1 MEVDGCD
8 RELELDQAC
17 VTFNVRNN
25 YSLYSLTSDCNLCP
39 FTKLTQLVQ
48 SNTSFIFN
56 SFKTWNW
63 RFFNGTD
70 LDDVLGTDGTEGL
83 VCELR
88 PDLGQFGVYQVFP
101 EKCELEIT
109 KRPSN
114 PYTPLFIIC
123 GALVLSLMII
133 ALLKTTVTYYL
144 SKKRSAISEEPPK
157 PLTRRIQSID
167 SFRGLSI
174 VMMIFVNNGAGGYP
188 ELGHATWNGLLVAD
202 LIFPCFIWIMGV
214 CIPLSLS
221 SSLSRDVHR
230 VKLVLSILQRSF
242 LLFLIGV
249 SLNTLGTD
257 ADLATIRIFG
267 VLQRFGV
274 AYLVVGL
281 VYTLMSRRR
290 DLTFQR
296 GIFQFF
302 TDFILL
308 IPQWIFYITLLV
320 VYFGIIFHLDIPGCP
335 SGYFGPGGLH
345 DNQKFQNCTGGA
357 LGLLDKK
364 ILTPEHLYQSPAIND
379 VYQSGPFDPE
389 GLIGCLPTIFQ
400 TFLGVQAGKIL
411 RVYKDWRSRVAR
423 WMTLA
428 LIYALIGSVLHF
440 NNIIPVNKNL
450 WSISFVLVTTSF
462 ALTVFSIFYILI
474 DVIKLWDGSPFRVPG
489 MNALVMYVGHHIC
502 YQIFPFHWKY
512 GNMNYHGWRTIT
524 AMWDTGLW
532 VVVAYILHYKKIYI
546 TL

>member
-1 MEVDGCD
+1 MF
-8 RELELDQAC
+8 Q
-17 VTFNVRNN
+17 
-25 YSLYSLTSDCNLCP
+25 Y
-39 FTKLTQLVQ
+39 
-48 SNTSFIFN
+48 
-56 SFKTWNW
+56 
-63 RFFNGTD
+63 GTY
-70 LDDVLGTDGTEGL
+70 V
-83 VCELR
+83 
-88 PDLGQFGVYQVFP
+88 
-101 EKCELEIT
+101 
-109 KRPSN
+109 
-114 PYTPLFIIC
+114 
-123 GALVLSLMII
+123 
-133 ALLKTTVTYYL
+133 
-144 SKKRSAISEEPPK
+144 
-157 PLTRRIQSID
+157 
-167 SFRGLSI
+167 
-174 VMMIFVNNGAGGYP
+174 
-188 ELGHATWNGLLVAD
+188 
-202 LIFPCFIWIMGV
+202 
-214 CIPLSLS
+214 
-221 SSLSRDVHR
+221 
-230 VKLVLSILQRSF
+230 
-242 LLFLIGV
+242 
-249 SLNTLGTD
+249 
-257 ADLATIRIFG
+257 
-267 VLQRFGV
+267 
-274 AYLVVGL
+274 
-281 VYTLMSRRR
+281 
-290 DLTFQR
+290 
-296 GIFQFF
+296 
-302 TDFILL
+302 
-308 IPQWIFYITLLV
+308 
-320 VYFGIIFHLDIPGCP
+320 
-335 SGYFGPGGLH
+335 GYFGPGGLH